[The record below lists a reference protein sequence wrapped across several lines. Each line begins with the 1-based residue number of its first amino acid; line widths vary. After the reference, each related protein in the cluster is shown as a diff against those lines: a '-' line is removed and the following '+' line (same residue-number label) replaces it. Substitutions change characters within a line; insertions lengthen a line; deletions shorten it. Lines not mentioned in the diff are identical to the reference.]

1 MNDYGGLL
9 KKLVH
14 CEAKEAEWGSK
25 ASKIR
30 KEICEKYADFHK
42 DDLVIVVYKKDGRQ
56 KRGIISQ
63 VNYRPRSSSAINGF
77 TYVIFSVR
85 KGETKSD
92 NFRLVHYYDGDRIE
106 KFEDKMDKG
115 E

>member
-1 MNDYGGLL
+1 MTDYGGLL
-9 KKLVH
+9 KKLVD

-30 KEICEKYADFHK
+30 EEICEKYADFHAG
-42 DDLVIVVYKKDGRQ
+42 DLMIVHRGGTQKKGVIH
-56 KRGIISQ
+56 Q
-63 VNYRPRSSSAINGF
+63 VNYSPESWNAINGF

-92 NFRLVHYYDGDRIE
+92 NFRLVHYGKGDRIE
-106 KFEDKMDKG
+106 RVENA
-115 E
+115 